1 MQETLFLGLRLTAG
15 VDWSRL
21 KSIYGGETLGRYQDS
36 LREFSARGW
45 IEWKDSMVRLT
56 PSGMLLSNEIFQ
68 LFV

>member
-1 MQETLFLGLRLTAG
+1 LRLTDG

-21 KSIYGGETLGRYQDS
+21 SRNHGGDDMSGYEDS
-36 LREFSARGW
+36 LHELSDKGLV
-45 IEWKDSMVRLT
+45 EWKDSIVRLT